1 MQIAI
6 PSYRRADKIFELTIA
21 SLIRSGANLADVT
34 VFLSDPDEHEAYVK
48 ATGGMVKIVDS
59 VPTKSKN
66 VSFILNYYPKDTEI
80 LFVDDD
86 IKAFEKLSKDGKK
99 LVETDLSFAKK
110 GFELCRKHGTSTWG
124 IYAARNAFFMKP
136 RITRGLFLQ
145 VGSCWGLINTG
156 SEAHHVPTDEK
167 DDYRRG
173 FQVFK
178 EEGKLIRFDYI
189 TVNTA
194 YYKQPGGM
202 QERRTPK
209 IIERAAKILAEDYPE
224 YCTVYK
230 SKGKGTWEL
239 KLNNREYK
247 TEVLHTV
254 DMATG
259 NTIS

>member
-34 VFLSDPDEHEAYVK
+34 VFLSDPEEHDDYVRQ
-48 ATGGMVKIVDS
+48 TGGMVKIVDS

-66 VSFILNYYPKDTEI
+66 VSRILDYYPKGTEI

-86 IKAFEKLSKDGKK
+86 IKSFEKLSKDGKK
-99 LVETDLSFAKK
+99 LVESNLDFAKK
-110 GFELCRKHGTSTWG
+110 GFELCHQLGTSTWG

-156 SEAHHVPTDEK
+156 SEAHHVLTDEK

-173 FQVFK
+173 FQVFA
-178 EEGKLIRFDYI
+178 EEGGLVRFDYI

-202 QERRTPK
+202 QEKRTPK
-209 IIERAAKILAEDYPE
+209 IIERAAKILAEDYPD
-224 YCTVYK
+224 YCKVYQ

-239 KLNNREYK
+239 RLNNHGYK
-247 TEVLHTV
+247 TEVLETL
-254 DMATG
+254 
-259 NTIS
+259 